1 MSFLQKAREAANT
14 MAEQAK
20 AAADK
25 AGDKDTQDK
34 FKQQVT
40 SGVGIA
46 RKGMKSVIDRID
58 PGTLAEVIIKATAIQ
73 EMANR
78 ALREKGSPYRISEIS
93 ITATIP
99 PGVNFAIGRIDDP
112 EKLTGQEVASTELV
126 ASGATEPE
134 AILSLTGETDIAE
147 LVEAVEEDVPG

>member
-20 AAADK
+20 AAAEKAQDK
-25 AGDKDTQDK
+25 ETQDK
-34 FKQQVT
+34 FKQQV
-40 SGVGIA
+40 SVGKQFA
-46 RKGMKSVIDRID
+46 RRSVKSVIDRID

-73 EMANR
+73 EVANR

-112 EKLTGQEVASTELV
+112 EELTGKEVASTELV
-126 ASGATEPE
+126 ATGQTETE
-134 AILSLTGETDIAE
+134 DIISLTGETDIVELAE
-147 LVEAVEEDVPG
+147 AIEADEPT

>member
-1 MSFLQKAREAANT
+1 
-14 MAEQAK
+14 
-20 AAADK
+20 
-25 AGDKDTQDK
+25 
-34 FKQQVT
+34 
-40 SGVGIA
+40 
-46 RKGMKSVIDRID
+46 MKSVIDRID